1 MYDVYINDWFETK
14 DVEKHAIKKSF
25 YWFAML
31 YNFNIICSVFSILS
45 RRLGK
50 NTQIVRYII
59 YHCKSQETLYLKL
72 FYTFISVETQTETGN
87 TTHPSRRT
95 TSGRLDIYLLNKY
108 YYNSLDKYYLP
119 LQIIRDPIYL
129 TNMRIYIS
137 YNTN

>member
-1 MYDVYINDWFETK
+1 M
-14 DVEKHAIKKSF
+14 
-25 YWFAML
+25 
-31 YNFNIICSVFSILS
+31 
-45 RRLGK
+45 
-50 NTQIVRYII
+50 
-59 YHCKSQETLYLKL
+59 
-72 FYTFISVETQTETGN
+72 ETGN

-108 YYNSLDKYYLP
+108 YYNSLDNYYLS